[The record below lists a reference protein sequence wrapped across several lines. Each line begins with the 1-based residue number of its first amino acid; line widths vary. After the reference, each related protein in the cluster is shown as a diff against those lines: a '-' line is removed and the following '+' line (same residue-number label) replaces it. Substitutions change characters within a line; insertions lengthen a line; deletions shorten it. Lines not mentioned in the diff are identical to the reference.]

1 MFRFLLGHT
10 HIWVA
15 VAYGLITYMFTVI
28 RHQLVRQLDNGAI
41 RVRIRK
47 MRNLCVRVPPSEV
60 IQVGHCSL
68 PPVSCFRCQT
78 HTNQWGTF
86 SFILGVAH

>member
-15 VAYGLITYMFTVI
+15 MAYGMITYMFTVI

-47 MRNLCVRVPPSEV
+47 MRNLCVRVPPCEV
-60 IQVGHCSL
+60 IQVRSL
-68 PPVSCFRCQT
+68 FASSSQLFPMSNT
-78 HTNQWGTF
+78 HKSVGYF
-86 SFILGVAH
+86 